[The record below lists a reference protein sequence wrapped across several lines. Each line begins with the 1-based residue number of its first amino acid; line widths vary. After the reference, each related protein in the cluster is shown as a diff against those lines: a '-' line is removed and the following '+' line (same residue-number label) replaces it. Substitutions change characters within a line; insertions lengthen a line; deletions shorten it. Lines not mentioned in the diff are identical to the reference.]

1 MIEVF
6 LIILLISVIAALI
19 LVARLWN
26 LRNMPGAASLLFAN
40 LALGLWSFSYVMEIV
55 TPGLAEKLL
64 WAKVQYLGIAFLPV
78 WFLFFILTYS
88 GRAAQIQR
96 WQIIS
101 LIIIPTLSVTIAFTN
116 EMHHWLWT
124 TIDLQTGWR
133 YAPLSLGHGG
143 WFWIHSAYCYLLLL
157 WSTILLVQFA
167 RGSQK
172 LYTSQSTLMLIGLLA
187 PWASNIFYLMGF
199 IVEPGLDFTPLAFS
213 ITTLLMVL
221 AFIRFRLFDILPVAY
236 PTIFQA
242 ISDAVI
248 VLDGKDR
255 IVDANPAA
263 QGILTALG
271 GKKLGDLL
279 DLSPS
284 TNEDQQELTIPQ
296 AAGSQTYIL
305 RSVPLPQAI
314 LRSSGRLI
322 ILTDITERI
331 HAAEK
336 LQLAHEAALEAN
348 RLKTQLLANV
358 SHDLRTPLGAIIG
371 YAEMLQEGVYG
382 SVTSEQHG
390 AAAEIIDS
398 SNQLLMFVNN
408 LIGQAQIE
416 TGRVRM
422 VFKLFPV
429 KDVID
434 SLQSVVG
441 LVSQKKGL
449 SVAYEIDPL
458 LPTWVCG
465 DPYWLRQMVLNLLT
479 NAVKFT
485 EDGSIHVRLFKV
497 DPAWW
502 AIEVADTG
510 IGISEDAQRT
520 IFEPYYQVDN
530 TAARHTG
537 SGLGLFII
545 KELADQMG
553 GRVTVQSRLG
563 VGSTFRVTLP
573 LQMRENA

>member
-6 LIILLISVIAALI
+6 LIILLISVFAALI
-19 LVARLWN
+19 LVARLWG

-40 LALGLWSFSYVMEIV
+40 LALGLWSFSYGLEIV

-64 WAKVQYLGIAFLPV
+64 WAKIQYIGIAFLPV

-101 LIIIPTLSVTIAFTN
+101 LMIIPALSVTVAFTN

-124 TIDLQTGWR
+124 TIELQTGWP
-133 YAPLSLGHGG
+133 YAPLSLEHGG

-157 WSTILLVQFA
+157 WSTILLIQFA

-187 PWASNIFYLMGF
+187 PWCSNIFYLLGF
-199 IVEPGLDFTPLAFS
+199 NVAPGLDLTPLAFS

-263 QGILTALG
+263 QGILTAMG

-279 DLSPS
+279 DVSASP
-284 TNEDQQELTIPQ
+284 NEDQQELTIQ
-296 AAGSQTYIL
+296 HERGSQTYIL
-305 RSVPLPQAI
+305 RSVPLPKAI

-336 LQLAHEAALEAN
+336 LQQAHSAALEAN

-382 SVTSEQHG
+382 AVTSEQHG

-416 TGRVRM
+416 TGRVRL
-422 VFKLFPV
+422 VNKRFLV
-429 KDVID
+429 QEIID
-434 SLQSVVG
+434 SLHSMIG
-441 LVSQKKGL
+441 LVAQKKGI
-449 SVAYEIDPL
+449 SVNYHIDPL
-458 LPTWVCG
+458 LPIMVCG
-465 DPYWLRQMVLNLLT
+465 DPYWLRQIVLNLLT

-485 EDGSIHVRLFKV
+485 ENGAIDVRLFQV
-497 DPAWW
+497 DPVWW

-510 IGISEDAQRT
+510 IGISEYAQST

-530 TAARHTG
+530 TSARHTG

-545 KELADQMG
+545 KELAVQMG

-563 VGSTFRVTLP
+563 EGSTFRVTLP
-573 LQMRENA
+573 LQQGENQ